1 VGIGSNP
8 GPAHAAA
15 STGPG
20 ALIPLRLRV
29 GIFAAIVFRMNQFCI
44 ADFVRHLANVL
55 LVGPLL
61 RGPRAN

>member
-1 VGIGSNP
+1 
-8 GPAHAAA
+8 
-15 STGPG
+15 
-20 ALIPLRLRV
+20 
-29 GIFAAIVFRMNQFCI
+29 MNQFCI